1 VSADL
6 EALQEELAEAE
17 AEIERLRTPDTHTI
31 GEAQRVL
38 WCALQGDWPGR
49 DPGAGLYDCPH
60 ELHGPLATYGDTY
73 ACSQIIAQDQPPLDV
88 VLQAVTE
95 LVNIIRAMQEDRE
108 KWEEAREDARAEAH
122 EDGREIGYAEGF
134 RGGRS
139 QGIREGREA
148 VRREQVSV
156 FGRSTT
162 FAPHQ
167 PDPWDQDQDPAERD
181 AIEHEPVS
189 RWTLLRRPWPAAKTE
204 TAT

>member
-1 VSADL
+1 LNSGVNFLLFLFAMNSSWRIFAPSGVS
-6 EALQEELAEAE
+6 
-17 AEIERLRTPDTHTI
+17 TKP
-31 GEAQRVL
+31 GE
-38 WCALQGDWPGR
+38 
-49 DPGAGLYDCPH
+49 
-60 ELHGPLATYGDTY
+60 
-73 ACSQIIAQDQPPLDV
+73 DQ
-88 VLQAVTE
+88 
-95 LVNIIRAMQEDRE
+95 
-108 KWEEAREDARAEAH
+108 EAH